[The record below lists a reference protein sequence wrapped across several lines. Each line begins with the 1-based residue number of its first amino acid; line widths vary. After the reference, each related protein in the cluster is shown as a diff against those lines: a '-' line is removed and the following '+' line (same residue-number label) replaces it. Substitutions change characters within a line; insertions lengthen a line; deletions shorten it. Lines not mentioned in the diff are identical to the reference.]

1 MATIQV
7 RNVPEGVHRI
17 YRMRAAAAG
26 MSLQEY
32 VLSELQR
39 NASLRSPADLV
50 AEVESRIR
58 LEGPEG
64 LAAASSAATVRA
76 DRASH

>member
-7 RNVPEGVHRI
+7 RNVPEEVHRI
-17 YRMRAAAAG
+17 YRMRAAASG

-32 VLSELQR
+32 VLSELER
-39 NASLRSPADLV
+39 NARLRTPAELV
-50 AEVESRIR
+50 AEAESRIAV
-58 LEGPEG
+58 EG
-64 LAAASSAATVRA
+64 LKGLAQASSVALVRA